1 MRATNKK
8 ECLHEWNNRCTCSL
22 KGSGEEEDL
31 FDPPRQEESDEAE
44 PLSMEGVSVSSEGR
58 RDTSQEAHG
67 DQVETGGG
75 MRILR
80 VCDRSR
86 ENGSAKERPCP

>member
-1 MRATNKK
+1 MEQQLYR
-8 ECLHEWNNRCTCSL
+8 S
-22 KGSGEEEDL
+22 EEDL
-31 FDPPRQEESDEAE
+31 LDPPRQEESDEAE
-44 PLSMEGVSVSSEGR
+44 PLSMEGVSVNRENR
-58 RDTSQEAHG
+58 RETSQEAHSN
-67 DQVETGGG
+67 QVETGGG